1 MRLHAGGTPESDKK
15 ETIHMKKLGIFCA
28 ALLALGF
35 ASCDDKSDL
44 GIAQT
49 NPQETVMS
57 ANGVTVDFGSGI
69 AGNALDLNQYL
80 NYNINTPGTP
90 IPVIKLVEAK
100 DLPEGASISYV
111 MQLSADENF
120 TNPTSLAVTD
130 GCVDP
135 AEWDMWFRNTLG
147 KSPAAK
153 DNWVRFAAYIAY
165 NGQLSRVGTE
175 DTWFAAKKLTVTPIP
190 LDITIEDSYYLIGT
204 LNGWALDNSFAFK
217 HNDAVSVYDDPNFT
231 ITVEITEEE
240 AAAGWWWKI
249 APASAVAEANWDK
262 VIGTD
267 VDGNPALEGKLVDT
281 NAQAGCIKEAGTFM
295 MTINLMDMTY
305 SFKKLSYLYT
315 PGNSNG
321 WNQASSQMLSYD
333 AEAGIYKGLAY
344 LDGEFKF
351 TNQADWNGINYGA
364 GDAEGTLSTDSG
376 AGNLTA
382 EKGLYYITVNV
393 DELTYTMTPITT
405 WGMIGDFNSWGASE
419 ALTPSDDFL
428 TWTGTLTLGEGQ
440 GWKFRANDGWDINLG
455 GALENLTFNG
465 DNIATLGA
473 GTYEITLNLA
483 TLPYNA
489 TAVKK

>member
-1 MRLHAGGTPESDKK
+1 
-15 ETIHMKKLGIFCA
+15 MKKLGIFCA

-44 GIAQT
+44 GIAQV

-69 AGNALDLNQYL
+69 AGNTLDLNQYL
-80 NYNINTPGTP
+80 DYSQNKPGTP
-90 IPVIKLVEAK
+90 IPVIKLTEAK
-100 DLPEGASISYV
+100 DLPEGAVVSFT
-111 MQLSADENF
+111 MQLADNENF
-120 TNPTSLAVTD
+120 DNATTLAVKD
-130 GCVDP
+130 GSVSP
-135 AEWDMWFRNTLG
+135 EEWDTWFRNALG

-153 DNWVRFAAYIAY
+153 DNWVRFAAYISY

-175 DTWFAAKKLTVTPIP
+175 QTWFATKKLTVTPIP
-190 LDITIEDSYYLIGT
+190 LDITIEENYYLIGT
-204 LNGWALDNSFAFK
+204 LNGWQLDNSFPFK
-217 HNDAVSVYDDPNFT
+217 HNNAVSVYDDPNFT

-249 APASAVAEANWDK
+249 APASAVADSNWDA

-267 VDGNPALEGKLVDT
+267 VDGNPELEGKLTDT
-281 NAQAGCIKEAGTFM
+281 GAQAGCIKEAGTFM

-321 WNQASSQMLSYD
+321 WNQGASQLLSYD

-351 TNQADWNGINYGA
+351 TSQADWDGTNYGST
-364 GDAEGTLSTDSG
+364 GTEGTLSTDPG

-382 EKGLYYITVNV
+382 EAGLYYIEVNV
-393 DELTYTMTPITT
+393 DDLTYKMTPITT
-405 WGMIGDFNSWGASE
+405 WGMIGDFNSWGSSVAM
-419 ALTPSDDFL
+419 TPSADYL
-428 TWTGTLTLGEGQ
+428 TWTGELTLAADGQ
-440 GWKFRANDGWDINLG
+440 GWKFRANDAWDIDLG
-455 GALENLTFNG
+455 GTTSNLTFG
-465 DNIATLGA
+465 GSNIDTLGA
-473 GTYEITLNLA
+473 GTYEVTLNLA
-483 TLPYNA
+483 TVPYTFA
-489 TAVKK
+489 AVKK

>member
-1 MRLHAGGTPESDKK
+1 
-15 ETIHMKKLGIFCA
+15 MKKLGIFCA

-69 AGNALDLNQYL
+69 AGNTLDLNQYL
-80 NYNINTPGTP
+80 DYNVNTLPTP

-100 DLPEGASISYV
+100 DLPEGAEISFT
-111 MQLSADENF
+111 MQISADENF
-120 TNPTSLAVTD
+120 SNPSTFAVND
-130 GCVDP
+130 GCVEP
-135 AEWDMWFRNTLG
+135 AEWDNWFRQTLG

-153 DNWVRFAAYIAY
+153 DNYVRFAAYISY

-175 DTWFAAKKLTVTPIP
+175 NTWFASKKLTVTPVP
-190 LDITIEDSYYLIGT
+190 LDITIEDNYYLIGT
-204 LNGWALDNSFAFK
+204 INGWGLNDEYPFK

-231 ITVEITEEE
+231 ITVEISEEE
-240 AAAGWWWKI
+240 AAGGWWWKI
-249 APASAVAEANWDK
+249 APASAVADSDWDK

-267 VDGNPALEGKLVDT
+267 VDGNPELEGKLVDT

-295 MTINLMDMTY
+295 VTINLMDMTY

-321 WNQASSQMLSYD
+321 WNQSNSQLLSYD
-333 AEAGIYKGLAY
+333 SEAGIYKGLAY

-351 TNQADWNGINYGA
+351 TNQADWNGTNYGST
-364 GDAEGTLSTDSG
+364 GTEGELSTDPA
-376 AGNLTA
+376 AGNLSA
-382 EKGLYYITVNV
+382 EAGLYYIEVNV
-393 DELTYTMTPITT
+393 DALTYTLTPVTT
-405 WGMIGDFNSWGASE
+405 WGMIGDFNSWGSSVAM
-419 ALTPSDDFL
+419 TPSADFL
-428 TWTGTLTLGEGQ
+428 TWTGEITLNDGQ

-455 GALENLTFNG
+455 GVLTNLTFGG
-465 DNIATLGA
+465 DNISSLGA
-473 GTYEITLNLA
+473 GTYEVTLNLA
-483 TLPYNA
+483 TLPYTA